1 MRKENEMVGQVN
13 RGNAVEANPMAKA
26 VDDFLVY
33 LAERGASSNTI
44 AAYRNDL
51 NQLSGF
57 SDFNEAN
64 ENHAAPDRS
73 TLDKFIVGL
82 KGRGYRDASIARK
95 LAAARSFFVFL
106 AADGTIGSNPMDG
119 VRVPSVARMLA
130 RPISA
135 QEVDKLLAQPAGR
148 STPGAKRDRA
158 MLELLYATGMR
169 VSELVALDVSDVDLK
184 GSDARVRCQG
194 SHGDERT
201 IVIADRARA
210 ALLEYVD
217 SGRPRMLRDSE
228 EKALFLNVRG
238 GRLTRQGL
246 WVILK
251 GYTKAAGLAVDI
263 SPHTLRHTFAA
274 HMLGGGMPL
283 STVQQ
288 MLGHNALPGARISSA
303 FSNQPGG

>member
-1 MRKENEMVGQVN
+1 MVRPIN
-13 RGNAVEANPMAKA
+13 RGNAVEVAPMVKA
-26 VDDFLVY
+26 VEEFLVY
-33 LAERGASSNTI
+33 LAERGASFNTI

-57 SDFNEAN
+57 SDVSEAN
-64 ENHAAPDRS
+64 EAYAVPDNS
-73 TLDKFIVGL
+73 TLDKFIIGL

-106 AADGTIGSNPMDG
+106 TADGTIGANPMDG
-119 VRVPSVARMLA
+119 VPVPSVGRMLP

-135 QEVDKLLAQPAGR
+135 QEVDKLLSQPARR

-169 VSELVALDVSDVDLK
+169 VSELVALDVLDIDLQ
-184 GSDARVRCQG
+184 GSDPRVRCRS

-201 IVIADRARA
+201 ILIADRARA
-210 ALLEYVD
+210 ALFEYVD
-217 SGRPRMLRDSE
+217 SERPRLLRNSE
-228 EKALFLNVRG
+228 ERALFLNVRG

-251 GYTKAAGLAVDI
+251 GYTKAADLAVDI
-263 SPHTLRHTFAA
+263 TPHTLRHSFAT
-274 HMLGGGMPL
+274 HLLEGGADLRAVDRKSTRLNSSHVSLSRMP
-283 STVQQ
+283 
-288 MLGHNALPGARISSA
+288 SSA
-303 FSNQPGG
+303 